1 MVAAVRNVH
10 ALENPAL
17 VNLFPTEDPTTIVRS
32 VADDLTG
39 HKVKVTKLDNGVR
52 LDGLV
57 AGKKVRLFRS
67 DGITEFKKEAT
78 GNTMFIPLTRNDV
91 YLLSTGEEVFK
102 FCY

>member
-1 MVAAVRNVH
+1 MPSKKTFEENLQD
-10 ALENPAL
+10 LEA
-17 VNLFPTEDPTTIVRS
+17 I
-32 VADDLTG
+32 
-39 HKVKVTKLDNGVR
+39 VTKLENGVR

-102 FCY
+102 FSY